1 MKGASIEKT
10 AFWISGTFN
19 SAKAGVKKGKKACRG
34 KIYIERLIIGSE
46 RSMKTAESAFWQGKS
61 GENKQGRRG
70 KRGNKKKQCSIG
82 NKIALYRLL

>member
-1 MKGASIEKT
+1 MLIETGPKEQ
-10 AFWISGTFN
+10 AGREKRK
-19 SAKAGVKKGKKACRG
+19 KAGVKKGKKACRG

-61 GENKQGRRG
+61 GENKQGRRE